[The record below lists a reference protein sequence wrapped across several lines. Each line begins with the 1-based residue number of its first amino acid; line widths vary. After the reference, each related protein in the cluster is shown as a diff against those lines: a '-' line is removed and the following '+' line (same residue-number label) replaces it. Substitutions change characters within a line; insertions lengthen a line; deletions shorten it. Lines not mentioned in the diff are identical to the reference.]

1 VEHTFLFSPFA
12 AAVWDEVKT
21 HIQVKL
27 RKKEFSNMREWL
39 FSFLKQA
46 SPVQATTLAVTCWH
60 IWESRND
67 ARNGQDHLQPM
78 RVASKIKA
86 YVENIVQHCYK
97 PTTSSRCES
106 STVPKWTPPPCG
118 QVCVNVDAAIFLTE
132 HQMGWGAVVR
142 DHTGSILLACN
153 EGVDGITA
161 PELAEAIAVRQALSI
176 TRDKGFQKIILMSD
190 CLSLIQRILS
200 PGMDR
205 LVVGTVVGD
214 IKSLATEFS
223 TVSFKHIGRKIMSQ
237 HIC

>member
-1 VEHTFLFSPFA
+1 
-12 AAVWDEVKT
+12 
-21 HIQVKL
+21 
-27 RKKEFSNMREWL
+27 
-39 FSFLKQA
+39 
-46 SPVQATTLAVTCWH
+46 
-60 IWESRND
+60 
-67 ARNGQDHLQPM
+67 
-78 RVASKIKA
+78 
-86 YVENIVQHCYK
+86 
-97 PTTSSRCES
+97 
-106 STVPKWTPPPCG
+106 
-118 QVCVNVDAAIFLTE
+118 
-132 HQMGWGAVVR
+132 MGWGAVVR
-142 DHTGSILLACN
+142 DHTSSILLACN

-161 PELAEAIAVRQALSI
+161 PEEAIAVRQALLI